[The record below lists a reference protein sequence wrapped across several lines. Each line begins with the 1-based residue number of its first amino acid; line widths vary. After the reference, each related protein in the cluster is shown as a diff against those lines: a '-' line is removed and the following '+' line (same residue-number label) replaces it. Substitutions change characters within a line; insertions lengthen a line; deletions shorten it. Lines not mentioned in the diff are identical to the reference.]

1 MTIKLPPPISRYF
14 DTEKGKDT
22 DATALCFTGA
32 AVVRDE
38 RNTYVGRDSIRRW
51 KEQASKKYA
60 YSVEPFAVTVEKSRT
75 VVTARLTGDFPG
87 SPTDLRYAFVLEDD
101 QIAALEITP

>member
-14 DTEKGKDT
+14 DTDKGKDA
-22 DATALCFTGA
+22 DATARCFTGA
-32 AVVRDE
+32 AIVRDE

-51 KEQASKKYA
+51 KEQSSNKYA
-60 YSVEPFAVTVEKSRT
+60 YSVEPFAITVEKGRT

-87 SPTDLRYAFVLEDD
+87 SPTNLRYAFVLESD
-101 QIAALEITP
+101 QIAKLEITP

>member
-14 DTEKGKDT
+14 DTDKGKDAG
-22 DATALCFTGA
+22 ATALCFTGA

-38 RNTYVGRDSIRRW
+38 RNTYVGRESIRRW
-51 KEQASKKYA
+51 KEQSSRKYA
-60 YSVEPFAVTVEKSRT
+60 YSIEPFAITVEKSRT

-87 SPTDLRYAFVLEDD
+87 SPTDLRYAFVLEGD